1 MNDSPCARG
10 DDSPRR
16 AAAASLIGTTVEW
29 YDFFI
34 YATAAALVF
43 PDVFFPGGMSP
54 LLATVVSF
62 GTTSFGYVGRPIGAL
77 LFGHFGD
84 RIGRKATLVVTIL
97 VMGVAT
103 TGIGLLPGY
112 ATAGAFAPVLLILLR
127 LVQGIAVGGE
137 WGGAALMAVEHAP
150 EGRRSF
156 FGAFTQVGSSIGALM
171 SSLLFAAV
179 GTLGGPLSD
188 GSWRYPFLFS
198 AVLVVIGLIIRAR
211 VDESPVFREMQCD
224 DEIASAPLLEALGRH
239 RGTIVLA
246 AGAMVV
252 ATGGYYVTSSF
263 WLVHATAAGGMDEGR
278 ALNLLS
284 VAAAFEIACTLGA
297 GRIADRFGTSR
308 TVVVGLASAA
318 VVAPLWFA
326 AAHSDVL
333 VLVVLAAALMA
344 VPTGA
349 HYGPM
354 ARLLVDLFPRRVR
367 YSGMSMAY
375 QLAALT
381 AGALTPVVVPVLYVA
396 GGKRPFLVLLFLAA
410 LCALS
415 LWCVLALGRRARVL
429 ATDTS
434 TTATGPTTAGASPVA
449 RTAAA
454 DAAEPRT
461 DR

>member
-1 MNDSPCARG
+1 MNSSPRARG
-10 DDSPRR
+10 DDASRR

-43 PDVFFPGGMSP
+43 PAVFFPDDMDP

-84 RIGRKATLVVTIL
+84 RVGRKATLVVTIL

-112 ATAGAFAPVLLILLR
+112 ATVGAAAPVLLVLLR

-150 EGRRSF
+150 AGRRSF
-156 FGAFTQVGSSIGALM
+156 YGAFTQVGSSIGALL
-171 SSLLFAAV
+171 SSLMFVAAGSV
-179 GTLGGPLSD
+179 GGPLSG

-198 AVLVVIGLIIRAR
+198 AALVVIGLLIRST
-211 VDESPVFREMQCD
+211 VDESPAFQEMRRD
-224 DEIASAPLLEALGRH
+224 DEISSAPLVEALRRH
-239 RGTIVLA
+239 RGTILLA

-284 VAAAFEIACTLGA
+284 VAAAFEIACTLAA
-297 GRIADRFGTSR
+297 GRVADRLGTSR
-308 TVVVGLASAA
+308 VVVVGLASAA
-318 VVAPLWFA
+318 VVAPLWFLA
-326 AAHSDVL
+326 ARSDVL

-367 YSGMSMAY
+367 YSGVSMAC

-381 AGALTPVVVPVLYVA
+381 SGALTPVIVPVLYAA
-396 GGKRPFLVLLFLAA
+396 GGERPYLALLFLAA

-415 LWCVLALGRRARVL
+415 LWCVLALRRRAG
-429 ATDTS
+429 APDADPAGGTS
-434 TTATGPTTAGASPVA
+434 
-449 RTAAA
+449 AAA
-454 DAAEPRT
+454 PASGPVPGTGTASRT
-461 DR
+461 R